1 VTICICSFATRT
13 GLQAHQMHQM
23 HQVSSVF
30 VYHHQFYR
38 AMPLDPFADALNADL
53 DDDLDSEATLTM
65 NGVAPSLDGSGGYK
79 MEVEAEQGM
88 DMRASKH
95 SVAPRVSLRFVFPKS
110 FSEWIPAY
118 LEFSGAQVAILG
130 SGVAKGI
137 SEDKFG
143 KIPSSWSAQQI
154 LCSGLWVRVLATPE
168 LDDHGQLGP
177 ALRGV
182 HWEEYMQP
190 GQAEFTSWRP
200 RQVKFVKH
208 NEDPLIAVASDSA
221 ETTRA
226 DYILLS
232 NYILPIE
239 VVGNHGPEDLGTFS
253 LPSTPTTPNNA
264 RTEDIEGSSPT
275 TWSSVD
281 TGVHGQS
288 DAEEDISSL
297 VMPAHPW
304 MNGAIDN
311 PDPPYEEWII
321 SQKRA

>member
-1 VTICICSFATRT
+1 
-13 GLQAHQMHQM
+13 MHQM

-137 SEDKFG
+137 TEDKFG
-143 KIPSSWSAQQI
+143 KIPSTWTAQQI

-297 VMPAHPW
+297 LMPAHPW
-304 MNGAIDN
+304 AQDAIDN

>member
-1 VTICICSFATRT
+1 
-13 GLQAHQMHQM
+13 MHQM

-65 NGVAPSLDGSGGYK
+65 NGVSGGSK

-95 SVAPRVSLRFVFPKS
+95 SVAPRVSLRFVCPKS

-137 SEDKFG
+137 TEDKFG

-239 VVGNHGPEDLGTFS
+239 VVGNHGPEDLDTFS

-275 TWSSVD
+275 TWSSVDTGVHGQSDAESSVD